1 MSSRISTK
9 PLGLL
14 EMLFKWSYKTYPD
27 ILVFHLGM
35 LGELVTGA
43 LIELSSI
50 FGGGWILSWIHGGF
64 GAILIVGGLAI
75 LMRYLT
81 SKPFR
86 LASDPMII
94 IDTLFVAVISV
105 SGTFMSLVNLG
116 FMEPAQ
122 NPWPLIHVVSV
133 YLWFVI
139 SLFGGGAARHA
150 VGLLIWRI
158 SGKDSSN
165 IELARN
171 ACMKCGEC
179 IKVCSKVTKKD
190 YEETPV
196 ARIRDLLMN
205 YELLFESPQSSDVKR
220 IIDETIY
227 GDCRWCKLCTRSC
240 PIAWDKPEMLKE
252 LVESLRG
259 LSVNLKIKP

>member
-1 MSSRISTK
+1 MSSKISTK

-14 EMLFKWSYKTYPD
+14 EMLFKWSPKNYPE

-35 LGELVTGA
+35 FGNLLTGA

-50 FGGGWILSWIHGGF
+50 FGGGWVLSWAHGGF

-75 LMRYLT
+75 LIRYLT

-86 LASDPMII
+86 LTSDPMII
-94 IDTLFVAVISV
+94 IDSLFVAVISI
-105 SGTFMSLVNLG
+105 SGSFISLMNLG
-116 FMEPAQ
+116 FIRPAQ

-133 YLWFVI
+133 YLWFIV
-139 SLFGGGAARHA
+139 SLFGGGAVRHA
-150 VGLLIWRI
+150 VGLIIWRI
-158 SGKDSSN
+158 SGRDSSN

-179 IKVCSKVTKKD
+179 IKVCSKITKKD
-190 YEETPV
+190 YEETPA

-205 YELLFESPQSSDVKR
+205 YDLLFESPPSPDVKR

-227 GDCRWCKLCTRSC
+227 GDCRWCRLCTRSC

-252 LVESLRG
+252 LVESLG
-259 LSVNLKIKP
+259 KLKNNASKR